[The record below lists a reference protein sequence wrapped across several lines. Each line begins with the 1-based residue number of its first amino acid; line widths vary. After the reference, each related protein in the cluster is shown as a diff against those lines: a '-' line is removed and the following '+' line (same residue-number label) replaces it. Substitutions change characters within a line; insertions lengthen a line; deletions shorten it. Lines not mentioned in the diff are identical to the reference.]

1 MRMNNSSGE
10 PSIRSACR
18 AASKLKNQLRDHPGQ
33 SNGESPKPRLKR
45 GLINIDDNITTSP
58 CLIGTEM
65 IERPEWELVDPA
77 PAQAHKPSHAL
88 EALLGPHWRWKV
100 AGLAVLATGL
110 VVFFLTIVSA
120 LALIVVSGGLLS
132 LAIGKVM
139 YWMRDKRVSTL
150 PRRK

>member
-1 MRMNNSSGE
+1 
-10 PSIRSACR
+10 
-18 AASKLKNQLRDHPGQ
+18 
-33 SNGESPKPRLKR
+33 
-45 GLINIDDNITTSP
+45 
-58 CLIGTEM
+58 M
-65 IERPEWELVDPA
+65 IERSEWELVDPA
-77 PAQAHKPSHAL
+77 PAQARKPSHAL
-88 EALLGPHWRWKV
+88 EVLFGPHWRWKV
-100 AGLAVLATGL
+100 AGLAVLATGF